1 MMYVCCVCSVWF
13 LNETGHSNPFQVD
26 LDPATMRE
34 VAEMTDD
41 IGGGLDR
48 DGGMWTLAKMV
59 SNTVKSGQDAKNMLR
74 LEAGKRKEEIPPG
87 QMGKLRR
94 RRKFGR

>member
-1 MMYVCCVCSVWF
+1 
-13 LNETGHSNPFQVD
+13 
-26 LDPATMRE
+26 MRE

-59 SNTVKSGQDAKNMLR
+59 SNTVKSGKEAGSMLR
-74 LEAGKRKEEIPPG
+74 LEAGKTNKEDDGIAPG

-94 RRKFGR
+94 RRNFNYRR